1 MTLDEYQDLAAATDP
16 TEISKNPDLSVLL
29 LGLSGETGSLLTL
42 YKKWLRDG
50 DAYQVVGDRLAE
62 EMGDILWYLA
72 AIARQRGLS
81 LGRIAAANLEKTRSR
96 WLQHSLGPLPDEDR
110 PEKER
115 FPRRFVAELRDTV
128 DEQGKAVMRM
138 TLNGEALGSPLTDN
152 SYERDGYRFHDILH
166 LAFTCVMGWS
176 PVIRALL
183 NVKRKSDTEL
193 DEVEDGGRAVAIE
206 EGIAALVFSYATQ
219 HSMLANVTTL
229 DWSLLRTCSEMAAGL
244 EISTIPLFTWQ
255 QTILAAFDAWRTAIQ
270 DGGVRIICDLEMR
283 SFLFERL
290 HGVTS
295 THQE

>member
-1 MTLDEYQDLAAATDP
+1 MTLDEYQDFAAATDP
-16 TEISKNPDLSVLL
+16 GEISKNPDLSVLL

-50 DAYQVVGDRLAE
+50 DAYQVVEDRLTE

-81 LGRIAAANLEKTRSR
+81 LDRIAAANLEKTRSR
-96 WLQHSLGPLPDEDR
+96 WLQHSLGPLPDEER

-166 LAFTCVMGWS
+166 LAFTCMMGWS

-183 NVKRKSDTEL
+183 KVKRKSDAEL

-244 EISTIPLFTWQ
+244 EISTVPLFTWQ
-255 QTILAAFDAWRTAIQ
+255 QTILTAFDAWRTAIR
-270 DGGVRIICDLEMR
+270 DGGVRIICELEMR
-283 SFLFERL
+283 SFLFEQL
-290 HGVTS
+290 N
-295 THQE
+295 